1 MNYTKDNHLY
11 YTIGSRKFGHRDT
24 PYEKYKVYAGKADM
38 DVYRTSS
45 WCKEL
50 YKTADMVLKEAGREL
65 ILFLSGG
72 TDSEIVLRNFLNI
85 GFKPRCVIIKFK
97 DDYNNNDVTEAI
109 ELTNLLD
116 VKLEIIEFDIKNFYN
131 SGEAAEFASEI
142 DCTQI
147 TYLMVYYHVKKL
159 GFPAVMGGE
168 QFLKRQIFL
177 NNDSAWFH
185 CFRENE
191 DASAIRF
198 SEKYNILLVNEW
210 FSYTPE
216 MMLYYLT
223 NNDIQTLVN
232 TKFNYKLTSVSSKNA
247 ILKKL
252 YPEIK
257 VRIKTHGF
265 ERLLGFNQEAYNT
278 LRGCCVPRLESALD
292 GIYVQDLI
300 KHLKGEPI

>member
-11 YTIGSRKFGHRDT
+11 YTIGSRKFGHRNT

-45 WCKEL
+45 WRKEL
-50 YKTADMVLKEAGREL
+50 YKTADIVLKEAGREL

-72 TDSEIVLRNFLNI
+72 TDSEIVLRNFLDI

-97 DDYNNNDVTEAI
+97 DDYNKDDVTEAI

-116 VKLEIIEFDIKNFYN
+116 VKLEIIEFDVKKFYN
-131 SGEAAEFASEI
+131 SGEAAEFAAEI
-142 DCTQI
+142 GCTQI
-147 TYLMVYYHVKKL
+147 TYLLVYHHVKKL

-168 QFLKRQIFL
+168 QLLKRQIFS

-223 NNDIQTLVN
+223 NDDIQLLVN

-252 YPEIK
+252 YPEINVK
-257 VRIKTHGF
+257 IKTTGF
-265 ERLLGFNQEAYNT
+265 ERLLGFNQEVYNT
-278 LRGCCVPRLESALD
+278 LRGCCVPRLESSLD
-292 GIYVQDLI
+292 GIYIGDLI
-300 KHLKGEPI
+300 KHLKGEPT